1 MAVFKYKNNVPDV
14 YPNESRDFQLICNV
28 FDLTQNSI
36 KYDIDS
42 MLNILDTNL
51 CPEKLLPLLQT
62 KLGFISNYNLSAK
75 QLRIVLKAFPYL
87 IKNKGSTKGI
97 QQTIQTF
104 LKTQNIFGNVQ
115 IDYENK
121 GTSLTYHDGRTVY
134 LENIYEVNIGLQT
147 KLLDVSLLTELLKFI
162 IPAGYILRYYFYK
175 PMNWETIVN
184 ERDTINILFV
194 SEDISGSIRDDSM
207 TDKTSISAVST
218 TTIPSSSQENS
229 DILEDEVIIN
239 E

>member
-42 MLNILDTNL
+42 MLNILDTDL
-51 CPEKLLPLLQT
+51 CTEKLLPLLQT

-115 IDYENK
+115 IDYTNK
-121 GTSLTYHDGRTVY
+121 NNTGILN
-134 LENIYEVNIGLQT
+134 NIYEVNIGLQT
-147 KLLDVSLLTELLKFI
+147 KLLDVSLLTELLRFI
-162 IPAGYILRYYFYK
+162 LPAGYVLKYYFYR
-175 PMNWETIVN
+175 PMNWETVVT

-218 TTIPSSSQENS
+218 TIIPRSSQENS
-229 DILEDEVIIN
+229 NILEDEVIIN

>member
-1 MAVFKYKNNVPDV
+1 MTVFKYKNNVPDV

-75 QLRIVLKAFPYL
+75 QLRTVLKAFPYL

-97 QQTIQTF
+97 QETIQTF

-115 IDYENK
+115 IDYINK
-121 GTSLTYHDGRTVY
+121 RDNTSILN
-134 LENIYEVNIGLQT
+134 NIYEVNIGLQT
-147 KLLDVSLLTELLKFI
+147 KLLDVSLLTELLRFI
-162 IPAGYILRYYFYK
+162 IPAGYILRYYFYR
-175 PMNWETIVN
+175 PINWETIVN

-218 TTIPSSSQENS
+218 TIIPSSSQEDLNK
-229 DILEDEVIIN
+229 LEDEVITD

>member
-1 MAVFKYKNNVPDV
+1 MTVFKYKNNVPDV

-42 MLNILDTNL
+42 MLDILDTDL

-75 QLRIVLKAFPYL
+75 QLRTVLKAFPYL

-115 IDYENK
+115 IDYTNK
-121 GTSLTYHDGRTVY
+121 QDNAGILN
-134 LENIYEVNIGLQT
+134 NIYEVNIGLQT
-147 KLLDVSLLTELLKFI
+147 KLLDVSLLTELLRFI
-162 IPAGYILRYYFYK
+162 IPAGYILKYYFYR
-175 PMNWETIVN
+175 PMNWETIVD
-184 ERDTINILFV
+184 EKDTINILFV

-207 TDKTSISAVST
+207 ADKTSISAVST